1 MATDYY
7 QTLGVGREA
16 DAEQVKKAYRKLA
29 MQYHPDRNPE
39 PGAEESFKEVTE
51 AYEVLRDPDKRRLY
65 DQYGEAGLRRG
76 AGAGAGAGAG
86 GFEGFG
92 GFGFADAFEVFMRE
106 FGAGAFGDP
115 FGGRQRSSGPRQG
128 SSLRLTLDV
137 TLVEAARGVEKTIR
151 VALLDPCERCSG
163 SGAEPGT
170 APARCDTCG
179 GAGEVR
185 HVQQSVLGQFV
196 SVRPCPSCG
205 GEGTVISDPCTE
217 CRGAGRTRH
226 EKNIKI
232 DIPAGISGEDY
243 LKLRGRGNAGP
254 KSGPRGDIIVQVEIE
269 PDARFERQG
278 DDLIHDLAITFSQ
291 AALGA
296 EVEVPTIDDDAT
308 LNIPAGI
315 QSGQVLRM
323 RGEGM
328 PHLRAGGRGD
338 QLVRVLVWTPDEL
351 TAEQQEAFT
360 RLAEVEGE
368 PPEPRPDEPSFWE
381 RVRSAFIA

>member
-1 MATDYY
+1 MAQDYY
-7 QTLGVGREA
+7 QTLGVGRDA

-39 PGAEESFKEVTE
+39 AGAEDSFKEVTE
-51 AYEVLRDPDKRRLY
+51 AYEVLRDPEKRRLY
-65 DQYGEAGLRRG
+65 DQYGEAGIRRG
-76 AGAGAGAGAG
+76 AGGGTGAG

-115 FGGRQRSSGPRQG
+115 FGARQRPSGPRQG

-170 APARCDTCG
+170 APTRCETCG

-205 GEGTVISDPCTE
+205 GEGTVTRDPCSE

-226 EKNIKI
+226 EKKIKI

-254 KSGPRGDIIVQVEIE
+254 KGGPRGDIIVQVEIE

-278 DDLIHDLAITFSQ
+278 DDLMHDLAVTFSQ

-296 EVEVPTIDDDAT
+296 EIEVPTIEDSAV
-308 LNIPAGI
+308 LKIPAGI

-328 PHLRAGGRGD
+328 PHLRASGRGD
-338 QLVRVLVWTPDEL
+338 QLVRVLVWTPDDL
-351 TAEQQEAFT
+351 TDQQTEAFQK
-360 RLAEVEGE
+360 LAEVEGE

-381 RVRSAFIA
+381 RVKAAFTA